1 MPAAGRLD
9 RIVTIQ
15 RMTVTQD
22 ETGQPVEIF
31 ATWRVL
37 KMGKKDIRADER
49 LRSDQELAT
58 ETTVFVSH
66 WITGLLTTDRL
77 ITEDKAYDIL
87 GLAELGRRSG
97 LEITAKA
104 NLDVTIEETVDSS
117 AFSNA
122 FG

>member
-1 MPAAGRLD
+1 MVAAGRLD
-9 RIVTIQ
+9 RTAAIE
-15 RMTVTQD
+15 RKTVSQD
-22 ETGQPVEIF
+22 ETGQPVETW
-31 ATWRVL
+31 ATWRIIRV
-37 KMGKKDIRADER
+37 GKRDIRADER

-66 WITGLLTTDRL
+66 WITGMLTTDRL

>member
-22 ETGQPVEIF
+22 ETGQPVETF

-77 ITEDKAYDIL
+77 IAEDKAYDIL